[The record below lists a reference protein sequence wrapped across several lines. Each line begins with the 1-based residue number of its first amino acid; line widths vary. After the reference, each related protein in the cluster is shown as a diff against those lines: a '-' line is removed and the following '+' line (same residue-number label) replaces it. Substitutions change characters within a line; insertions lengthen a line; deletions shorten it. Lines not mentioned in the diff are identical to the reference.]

1 MPERIRLQSSDDLV
15 NRGPKTYVYVILH
28 FCYNSIAG
36 GGLKEGEGIVTDAKD
51 RLAGTVP
58 RDLTAGLV
66 VFLVAVP
73 LCLGIALASNAPLFS
88 GLLAGIV
95 GGILVG
101 ALSRSQTSV
110 SGPAAGLTAIVAA
123 QIAALGSFQ
132 AFQLAL
138 VVAGLIQIV
147 LGLSRVGFIAAFFP
161 SSIIKGLLAAIGVI
175 LILKQ
180 IPHILGRDTDPEG
193 DMAFLQPD
201 HENTFS
207 EFGEILGGWHL
218 GAAVIGVVSVALLIL
233 WERSRLLKKSGVPA
247 SLIVVALGIALSLIF
262 RQLGGRWLI
271 EASHLVQIPAISTP
285 GDVLGYLQ
293 WPDLSQWANPAI
305 YSAALTLAIV
315 ASLET
320 LLNLEAI
327 DKIDPEQ
334 RTSPPN
340 RELVAQGIG
349 NFVVGAIGGI
359 PITSV
364 VVRSSV
370 NISSGSR
377 TRLSTITHGTLML
390 ICVLFLSS
398 WLNQIPLSCLAAI
411 LLMAGIKL
419 VSPGLIRQMW
429 NEGRYQFIP
438 FLVTVSAIVLTDLLV
453 GLLIGLATSIS
464 FILHSNLRSPL
475 RRIVEKHL
483 GGSVIHLELANQVS
497 FLNRARLDQALNE
510 VPAGGHV
517 LLDARQTVYIDPD
530 VLGLIHDFKEHTGP
544 ARSVTVSLLGFRK
557 KYHLDDEIQYV
568 DYSNRTIQSQVTPE
582 QALQILKEGN
592 ERFRSGRQLTRDTG
606 RQINATSEGQFPLA
620 AVLSCIDSRTPTETI
635 FDLGLGDVFCI
646 RIAGNI
652 TSDKVLGSLEYSCA
666 VAGAKLI
673 LVMGH
678 TRCGAVTAA
687 VNFACSSESAGQ
699 ATGCDHLDHIVSD
712 IQQSVDLKTC
722 ASIGSMSPDE
732 KQSYVDT
739 VARRNV
745 LTTIQT
751 ILKQSEALSRL
762 VREGRIAIVAGMYDV
777 ATGKIEFL

>member
-1 MPERIRLQSSDDLV
+1 M
-15 NRGPKTYVYVILH
+15 
-28 FCYNSIAG
+28 
-36 GGLKEGEGIVTDAKD
+36 TDAKD

-95 GGILVG
+95 GGVLVG

-110 SGPAAGLTAIVAA
+110 SGPAAGLTAVVAA

-138 VVAGLIQIV
+138 VVAGLIQII
-147 LGLSRVGFIAAFFP
+147 LGLMRAGFIAAFFP

-218 GAAVIGVVSVALLIL
+218 GAAVVGVASVALLIL

-247 SLIVVALGIALSLIF
+247 PLVVVALGIALSLIF

-285 GDVLGYLQ
+285 RDFLGYLQ
-293 WPDLSQWANPAI
+293 WPDLSQWTNPAI
-305 YSAALTLAIV
+305 YSAAMTLAIV

-364 VVRSSV
+364 IVRSSV

-377 TRLSTITHGTLML
+377 TRLSTITHGSLML

-453 GLLIGLATSIS
+453 GLLIGMATSIS

-568 DYSNRTIQSQVTPE
+568 DYSNRTIQSQITPE

-592 ERFRSGRQLTRDTG
+592 ERFRTGRQLTRDSG

-732 KQSYVDT
+732 KQSYIDT